1 MDALAVSG
9 IKISSVKGF
18 EELAEFRA
26 QNHEHLRRRNNVTSC
41 RSPTRGI
48 DTRQIKDELKKKRHQ
63 EFLKRRSVSP
73 EPRCPSHSPETFSPK
88 LYSKSSHTN
97 IQNTLTGIRHPV
109 MIVPHSSVTDGPSSH
124 RQVTKNNNNPCCL
137 TSV

>member
-9 IKISSVKGF
+9 IKISPVKGF
-18 EELAEFRA
+18 EELVELRA

-48 DTRQIKDELKKKRHQ
+48 DTRLIKDELKKKRHQ

-73 EPRCPSHSPETFSPK
+73 EPRCPSHSPETFLPK
-88 LYSKSSHTN
+88 LYSKLSHTN
-97 IQNTLTGIRHPV
+97 IQNTLTGKRHPV
-109 MIVPHSSVTDGPSSH
+109 MIVPQSSVTDGPSSH
-124 RQVTKNNNNPCCL
+124 RRVTKNNDKPWSL